1 MEPKFNAST
10 KERNREVIL
19 VSALDDKDNPP
30 VQGRRAKAKD
40 DRWQL
45 IKMHIKPL
53 LLPDSLPRVRRY
65 TVWCDYMSITH
76 VLNSG
81 HQHHSFG
88 RAGVGKSSVVNLIAG
103 K

>member
-45 IKMHIKPL
+45 IKMHTKPL
-53 LLPDSLPRVRRY
+53 LLPDSLPRDINTILLGGQELGR
-65 TVWCDYMSITH
+65 
-76 VLNSG
+76 VLS
-81 HQHHSFG
+81 
-88 RAGVGKSSVVNLIAG
+88 
-103 K
+103 

>member
-53 LLPDSLPRVRRY
+53 LLPDS
-65 TVWCDYMSITH
+65 

>member
-53 LLPDSLPRVRRY
+53 LLPDSLPRDINTILLGGQELGR
-65 TVWCDYMSITH
+65 
-76 VLNSG
+76 VLS
-81 HQHHSFG
+81 
-88 RAGVGKSSVVNLIAG
+88 
-103 K
+103 